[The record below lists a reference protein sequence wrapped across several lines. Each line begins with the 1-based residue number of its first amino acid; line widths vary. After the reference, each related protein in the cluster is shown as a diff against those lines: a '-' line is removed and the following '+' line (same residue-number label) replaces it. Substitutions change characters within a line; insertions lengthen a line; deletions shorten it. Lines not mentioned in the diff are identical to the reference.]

1 MFDYIRT
8 RFKVR
13 LSVVLAFVILP
24 CAVAP
29 AQDARQEGEVVLQEV
44 PLALEAPGS
53 YRYVSAYY
61 DGARFYVDIARLFKL
76 LGFDTRLVPP
86 VLEAL
91 DASRTYRIDF
101 AEGTA
106 RSAAD
111 PAATVSLEGEFIAG
125 AGRYYVTMEGLSRL
139 FGADVYFEEERL
151 SLRLSTA
158 AEGFD
163 AGALRRET
171 RLPGQ
176 APGPLRFGRE
186 RRLLGGLM
194 ASYQL
199 SRRQTSGQTGR
210 YRGNLTF
217 TGSVLGGALR
227 GSLQMMRLAGARRGS
242 RVSVP
247 SLSYLFDRP
256 GSRWLTRIEVGR
268 FEPSSAGAPEPLE
281 GIRLSNLPL
290 SSRFVQRTSKF
301 SGQAAPHALV
311 EALVSGVVVD
321 RVEADQAGRYRLSV
335 PTYYGSTEATVRT
348 TPLGGAEV
356 REERRYLFATSQLAE
371 PGRLYWDAYLGRA
384 RYSRRKAGLLGAR
397 YGLLPPLTARAAG
410 LYAGGAARARLG
422 AAFSPT
428 SFSVVSADVDVP
440 SGRLQAGVKL
450 WQSQLSLEADY
461 ERAPRP
467 SVFSVGRQRFASQ
480 LTATWGRLSG
490 SVTATFAE
498 GFTGWSH
505 LRISPS
511 VSFFGKGGLTAE
523 LSLSAQRIDTG
534 RGARLRTGT
543 YRAALGGTFFLPGG
557 SSRLAL
563 FARGSERRAV
573 RESGAEGFV
582 SWRRATLGFSAGY
595 DFARHGFAGALT
607 LRLDAPLGGFSSRGT
622 VAGRAF
628 SHEET
633 LYGSLELGRRVRLS
647 RGMLEGSSAVI
658 RVFEDLDGDGRYSLG
673 EPLRPEVQVQLY
685 QAGLERQSGGALRAG
700 FLQPY
705 GRYQVEV
712 IERSIRDPLLVPA
725 TGYTF
730 SFIADPGRTR
740 HIDVP
745 LQRLPVV
752 TGFVRGLA
760 VSPARLR
767 LLVFEG
773 GEQVEAADLYL
784 DGGFTLQLPPGRYRL
799 RLVDVVTGRTF
810 TAEAEEVVVEAASA
824 DPIVLELRAE
834 EAAGSR

>member
-1 MFDYIRT
+1 MFDYARPRIL
-8 RFKVR
+8 VR
-13 LSVVLAFVILP
+13 LAVVLAFAILP

-29 AQDARQEGEVVLQEV
+29 AQDGRREGEVVLQEV

-76 LGFDTRLVPP
+76 LGFEVRILPP
-86 VLEAL
+86 KVEAL

-106 RSAAD
+106 RRTTDSAV
-111 PAATVSLEGEFIAG
+111 TVSLEGQFIAG

-139 FGADVYFEEERL
+139 FGDDIYFEEERL

-158 AEGFD
+158 AESFD
-163 AGALRRET
+163 AGALRKHT

-186 RRLLGGLM
+186 RAILGGVM
-194 ASYQL
+194 ASYQF
-199 SRRQTSGQTGR
+199 SRRQTTGQRGR
-210 YRGNLTF
+210 YRGNLAF
-217 TGSVLGGALR
+217 TGSVLGGSLR
-227 GSLQMMRLAGARRGS
+227 GSLQMMQQAGARRGS
-242 RVSVP
+242 RVTAS
-247 SLSYLFDRP
+247 SMSYLFDRP

-268 FEPSSAGAPEPLE
+268 FGVSSFETLEPLE
-281 GIRLSNLPL
+281 ALRLSNHPL
-290 SSRFVQRTSKF
+290 ESRFVQRTSTF
-301 SGQAAPHALV
+301 SGQAEPHALV

-335 PTYYGSTEATVRT
+335 PTYYGSTEALLRT
-348 TPLGGAEV
+348 TPLGGGAG

-384 RYSRRKAGLLGAR
+384 RYSRQRAGQLDVR
-397 YGLLPPLTARAAG
+397 YGLLPQLTARATG
-410 LYAGGAARARLG
+410 MYFGGAARARLG
-422 AAFSPT
+422 AAFSAAA
-428 SFSVVSADVDVP
+428 FSVVSADVDVP
-440 SGRLQAGVKL
+440 SGRLQAGLKL
-450 WQSQLSLEADY
+450 WRSRVSLEADY

-467 SVFSVGRQRFASQ
+467 SVFSSGRQRFASQ
-480 LTATWGRLSG
+480 LAASWGRLNG
-490 SVTATFAE
+490 FLMATFAE
-498 GFTGWSH
+498 GFTGWRH
-505 LRISPS
+505 WRISPS
-511 VSFFGKGGLTAE
+511 LSYFGRGGLTAE
-523 LSLSAQRIDTG
+523 LSLAVQRIDTG
-534 RGARLRTGT
+534 RGARQRAYT
-543 YRAALGGTFFLPGG
+543 YRAALGRTFFLPGG
-557 SSRLAL
+557 SSRLSV

-573 RESGAEGFV
+573 DKSGADGFF

-595 DFARHGFAGALT
+595 DFAQRGFTGALT
-607 LRLDAPLGGFSSRGT
+607 LRLDAPLGVFTSRGT
-622 VAGRAF
+622 VAGGAF

-647 RGMLEGSSAVI
+647 RGMPQESSAVI
-658 RVFEDLDGDGRYSLG
+658 RVFEDLDGDGRYGPG

-685 QAGLERQSGGALRAG
+685 QAGLERQGSGTLRAV

-740 HIDVP
+740 RIDIP

-752 TGFVRGLA
+752 TGLVRGLA

-767 LLVFEG
+767 LLVFQG

-784 DGGFTLQLPPGRYRL
+784 DGGFTLQLRPGRYRL
-799 RLVDVVTGRTF
+799 LLVDVVTGRAF
-810 TAEAEEVVVEAASA
+810 TAEAEEIVVEAASQ
-824 DPIVLELRAE
+824 DPLVLELRVEGASD
-834 EAAGSR
+834 SR